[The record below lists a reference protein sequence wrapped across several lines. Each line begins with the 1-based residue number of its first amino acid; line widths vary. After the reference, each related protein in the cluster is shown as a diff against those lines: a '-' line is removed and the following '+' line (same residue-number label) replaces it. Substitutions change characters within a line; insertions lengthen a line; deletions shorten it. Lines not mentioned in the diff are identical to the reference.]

1 MDTQSGSLKEQWKE
15 ARREQIL
22 DAASRVFSEQGYHNA
37 KMKDVATEAGV
48 SNGTVY
54 NYFKSK
60 EEVLQALLHRLN
72 QTEQRADAFAD
83 GLELSSF
90 RDFYGAYAQHRLN
103 FLEEH
108 LDLFR
113 ALLPELLRQPSL
125 QKTYQKEVTGPSFE
139 LAEQFL
145 SAMIETGQMKKF
157 DPALGARV
165 MASQVLG
172 LLVLRLLGDPV
183 LAKKHDNLGEL
194 LTLFLCDGLLATP
207 QPEDNNNE

>member
-1 MDTQSGSLKEQWKE
+1 MDTKAGSLQEQWKE

-22 DAASRVFSEQGYHNA
+22 DAAGRVFAEQGYHSA

-72 QTEQRADAFAD
+72 QTEQRADAFEE
-83 GLELSSF
+83 GLELNGF
-90 RDFYGAYAQHRLN
+90 RDFYQAYSQHRLD

-108 LDLFR
+108 QDLFR
-113 ALLPELLRQPSL
+113 ALLPELLRQTSL
-125 QKTYQKEVTGPSFE
+125 QEVYQEEVLAPSFTM
-139 LAEQFL
+139 AEQFL
-145 SAMIETGQMKKF
+145 SSMMEMGQMRKF
-157 DPALGARV
+157 DPVLGARL

-183 LAKKHDNLGEL
+183 LTQKHDNLGEL
-194 LTLFLCDGLLATP
+194 LALFLCDGILMP
-207 QPEDNNNE
+207 QQEEASDE